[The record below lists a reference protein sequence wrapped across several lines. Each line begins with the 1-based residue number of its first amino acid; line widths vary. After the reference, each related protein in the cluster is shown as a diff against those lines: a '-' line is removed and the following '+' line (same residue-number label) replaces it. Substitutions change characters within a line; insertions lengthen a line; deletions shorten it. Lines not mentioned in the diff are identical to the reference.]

1 MSLDRSIAKNTIIQV
16 IGRLLTTAAGLVVL
30 AVMTRSLG
38 EENFG
43 KYATIT
49 AFLQFASTIID
60 FGLTLTAN
68 RLLGESLSK
77 EEDGRIM
84 GNIMAI
90 RILSAVAA
98 LGIAPLI
105 ALLFLPYP
113 HDVDL
118 GIAITAVSFL
128 AIGLT
133 QTLIPIFQKHLR
145 LERNT
150 IADLI
155 GRAVLMVGVLI
166 AAYLHA
172 PLTAYLVIIVCGSIA
187 TYFVTRAFAQRI
199 TPYHLHFDREM
210 WQRIFTT
217 SWPIAVSIVFNL
229 IYLRTDVLLLSI
241 FRSNDLSEVG
251 FYGAAY
257 RVLDILTG
265 ISTAFMGIMLP
276 LLTAAWVGK
285 RHDEFRSLTQK
296 SFNVFALLGV
306 PTVAAGV
313 TLGRPLM
320 VLVAGKRFEHAGD
333 ILSVLILAMACV
345 YFSTLFG
352 HLIVV
357 IDKQRR
363 MIAGYAL
370 GAVVGLTAYIILIP
384 RYGVWGGAWATVG
397 TELLV
402 LFITAWLFQKTAHP
416 ELQWDFFGK
425 AVLAGL
431 PMAAIFFIWRQV
443 PVLIPL
449 TTGLLAYVAMLFV
462 TKAVSKQ
469 FIFGLIRPK

>member
-1 MSLDRSIAKNTIIQV
+1 MSIDRSIAKNTIIQV
-16 IGRLLTTAAGLVVL
+16 TGRLLSTAAGLVVL

-49 AFLQFASTIID
+49 AFLQFAATIID

-68 RLLGESLSK
+68 RLLGESPSK
-77 EEDGRIM
+77 EEDGKIM

-90 RILSAVAA
+90 RIVTAVVA

-105 ALLFLPYP
+105 AILFLPYP
-113 HDVDL
+113 RDVDE
-118 GIAITAVSFL
+118 GIAISALSFL
-128 AIGLT
+128 AIALT
-133 QTLIPIFQKHLR
+133 QTLVPIFQKHLR
-145 LERNT
+145 LERT
-150 IADLI
+150 AIADLI
-155 GRAVLMVGVLI
+155 GRAVLMIGVVV
-166 AAYLHA
+166 AASLHA
-172 PLTAYLVIIVCGSIA
+172 PLMAYLIIIVGASIA
-187 TYFVTRAFAQRI
+187 TYVTTRAFAKRL
-199 TPYHLHFDREM
+199 TPYHLHFDRTV
-210 WQRIFTT
+210 WTRIFTT
-217 SWPIAVSIVFNL
+217 SWPIAISIFFNL

-241 FRSNDLSEVG
+241 FRSHDLSEVG
-251 FYGAAY
+251 YYGAAY

-276 LLTAAWVGK
+276 LLTSAWVGK
-285 RHDEFRSLTQK
+285 RPEEFRTLTQK

-306 PTVAAGV
+306 PTVAIGV
-313 TLGRPLM
+313 LLGRPIM
-320 VLVAGKRFEHAGD
+320 RLVAGAQFEHAGD

-363 MIAGYAL
+363 MIFGYAT
-370 GAVVGLTAYIILIP
+370 GAVIGLTAYLILIP

-397 TELLV
+397 TELIV
-402 LFITAWLFQKTAHP
+402 LCITAWLFHRTAQ
-416 ELQWDFFGK
+416 LKITWDFFRK
-425 AVLAGL
+425 AVLAGI
-431 PMAAIFFIWRQV
+431 PMALIFFAWQSM

-449 TTGLLAYVAMLFV
+449 AAGLGIYLIMLIL
-462 TKAVSKQ
+462 TKAISKQ
-469 FIFGLIRPK
+469 FIFGIVRPK